1 MSNNRHR
8 RQRTSTDGARQVRQR
23 RAVVGDL
30 GRWLRD
36 EGATQLPNSTVG
48 IYQAAPAAA
57 TGGGRCSA
65 QPSSSPIVQRGTAGT
80 LANSAYRTPARGPRA
95 CITDVATTTSGD
107 TAQAT

>member
-8 RQRTSTDGARQVRQR
+8 RQMTFADGARPVRQR
-23 RAVVGDL
+23 RAVVTDL

-48 IYQAAPAAA
+48 IYK
-57 TGGGRCSA
+57 GGACGGHCRGRCSA